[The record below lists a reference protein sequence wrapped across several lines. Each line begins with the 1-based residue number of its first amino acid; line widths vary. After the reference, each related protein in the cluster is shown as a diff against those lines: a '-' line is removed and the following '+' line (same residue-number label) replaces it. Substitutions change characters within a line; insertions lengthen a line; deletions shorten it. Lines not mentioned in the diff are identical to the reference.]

1 MLRTTQSLF
10 SLLIFMALLSC
21 NPSGDTGGSTAE
33 SETTSKTTKRVTH
46 AKGQASV
53 EDDDSQKNI
62 IQIAA
67 ASKDHSTLVA
77 AIEAAEMSHVLA
89 NPGPLTVFAPTNAA
103 FDKLPAGTV
112 EDLVKPENKATLTN
126 IIYYHATPGVYG
138 PDQISG
144 IVGMGQA
151 NAEKVEVTKKDGETF
166 VNGNKVVA
174 SVRASNGWVHV
185 IDGVLLPAEK

>member
-1 MLRTTQSLF
+1 MLKKIKSAF
-10 SLLIFMALLSC
+10 SLLLLMALLSC
-21 NPSGDTGGSTAE
+21 NPSPNTGDSTAE
-33 SETTSKTTKRVTH
+33 SETTMKTTLKETH

-53 EDDDSQKNI
+53 EDDDSERNI
-62 IQIAA
+62 IQIAV
-67 ASKDHSTLVA
+67 ASEDHSTLVA
-77 AIEAAEMSHVLA
+77 AIEAADMSHVLA

-112 EDLVKPENKATLTN
+112 DDLLKPENKDKLTN
-126 IIYYHATPGVYG
+126 VIYYHATPGTYG
-138 PDQISG
+138 PDHISG
-144 IVGMGQA
+144 VVGMGQA

-185 IDGVLLPAEK
+185 IDGVLLPTTN